1 MNILITGASGYIG
14 KYLSDYL
21 FKKEE
26 FNLSF
31 INRKRH
37 KGIDYKPN
45 TFFLDINEKNIDWD
59 KYLAKIDI
67 VIHLAATQH
76 KIKNYKNIDSYYIT
90 NSTSVGKL
98 ISYCIKNN
106 IKKFIYLSS
115 IKVNGELTKN
125 RGVFTNKSNPSP
137 QDLYAKSKFE
147 AEQKLLEIS
156 NTTNLEVV
164 IIGPISNPKLATH
177 PSTTCRCLF
186 FKSDSKPA
194 SNNKPTFC
202 CLTGCR
208 NTSPAAKR
216 FKL

>member
-1 MNILITGASGYIG
+1 MKRESVLITGASGYIG

-21 FKKEE
+21 FKKKE

-115 IKVNGELTKN
+115 IKVNGEKTLKN
-125 RGVFTNKSNPSP
+125 KPFVHTDKPYP
-137 QDLYAKSKFE
+137 KTVYAKSNDANE
-147 AEQKLLEIS
+147 AS
-156 NTTNLEVV
+156 
-164 IIGPISNPKLATH
+164 
-177 PSTTCRCLF
+177 PSC
-186 FKSDSKPA
+186 
-194 SNNKPTFC
+194 
-202 CLTGCR
+202 
-208 NTSPAAKR
+208 
-216 FKL
+216 